1 MKTTRR
7 ATHFINK
14 IKKIS
19 IDDICFFSI
28 IIYSLLLIVYLMGK
42 GDPFILSTSEDP
54 FTFSTSCQ
62 FFFKRFLI
70 ITAPVIF
77 VMCLFTSDRWEYLTL
92 AIILPGIIVFGYFIG
107 ILIADGVFLYPHDAY
122 YY

>member
-1 MKTTRR
+1 MTTIRP

-42 GDPFILSTSEDP
+42 GHP

-70 ITAPVIF
+70 ITAAAIF
-77 VMCLFTSDRWEYLTL
+77 AMCLFTSNRCGYLTC
-92 AIILPGIIVFGYFIG
+92 AIILPAFIVFGYFIG
-107 ILIADGVFLYPHDAY
+107 GLIADGFSVADDAY
-122 YY
+122 IFCY